1 LNKKKYN
8 PSPRGPFIVE
18 GKEYKSISELADEYN
33 LNRNAIYKRFSRGKT
48 DDDLIPPKHR
58 KSDVEPE
65 KKINYKFYVDGKGF
79 KSEVEACNFFGV
91 KFVTYRSRKYK
102 GYSIEECLGI
112 TENSNLGGKR
122 FTSNQHFHKSKEV
135 IVNGEKYKSR
145 ADAARAFGKTPE
157 QVRSLLDKGR
167 TLEEALGLEIA
178 DLRYTITYEGIKYR
192 SLKELC
198 EEKDLKITT
207 IQSRINRGMT
217 LDDSILE
224 GDYIE
229 NEGRYNLT
237 ILKRDKELSNSMGY
251 LYFIRLNLNDEW
263 KHKIGIT
270 AKSTEQRMKGIKYEL
285 LFEVSSTLINCY
297 KFEQVLLKKYK
308 HKRDLRKGGQD
319 LDGFTEVLN
328 LDTNEEKEIITT
340 MQNFDL

>member
-1 LNKKKYN
+1 MNKKKYN

-18 GKEYKSISELADEYN
+18 GKKYKSIPELADEYN
-33 LNRNAIYKRFSRGKT
+33 LNRNAIYKRFSRGKR

-58 KSDVEPE
+58 KSYVEPE
-65 KKINYKFYVDGKGF
+65 KKINYKLYVDGKGF
-79 KSEVEACNFFGV
+79 KSEVEACNFYGV

-102 GYSIEECLGI
+102 GYSIEESLGI
-112 TENSNLGGKR
+112 KENPNLGGKR
-122 FTSNQHFHKSKEV
+122 INTNQHFHTSKEV

-157 QVRSLLDKGR
+157 QVLSLLNAGR
-167 TLEEALGLEIA
+167 TLEEALGLEVA
-178 DLRYTITYEGIKYR
+178 DVKNTITYKGIKYR

-198 EEKDLKITT
+198 EKKDLKITT
-207 IQSRINRGMT
+207 IQGRINSGMT
-217 LDDSILE
+217 LDEAILKGE
-224 GDYIE
+224 YIE

-237 ILKRDKELSNSMGY
+237 ILKRNKELSNSMGY
-251 LYFIRLNLNDEW
+251 VYFIKLILNDEL

-270 AKSTEQRMKGIKYEL
+270 AKSTELRMKGIKYEL
-285 LFEVSSTLINCY
+285 LYEVSSTLINCY
-297 KFEQVLLKKYK
+297 KFEQEILKKYK
-308 HKRDLRKGGQD
+308 HKRDLRKAGQD

-328 LDTNEEKEIITT
+328 LDAKEEKEIINS

>member
-18 GKEYKSISELADEYN
+18 NKEYKSIPELADKYN

-48 DDDLIPPKHR
+48 GDDLIPAKHR
-58 KSDVEPE
+58 KSYVEP
-65 KKINYKFYVDGKGF
+65 KKKVKYKFYLNGKGF
-79 KSEVEACNFFGV
+79 KSEVEACKFYGV
-91 KFVTYRSRKYK
+91 KFGTYRSRKYK
-102 GYSIEECLGI
+102 GYSMEECLGI
-112 TENSNLGGKR
+112 KENSMLGGKR
-122 FTSNQHFHKSKEV
+122 FIPNKKSHRSVKV
-135 IVNGEKYKSR
+135 IVNGNEYKSR

-157 QVRSLLDKGR
+157 QVNASLEKGR
-167 TLEEALGLEIA
+167 TLEEALGLNVA
-178 DLRYTITYEGIKYR
+178 DLRYTISYKGVKYR

-198 EEKDLKITT
+198 EKKDLKITT

-217 LDDSILE
+217 LEEAITA

-229 NEGRYNLT
+229 NEGKYNLT
-237 ILKRDKELSNSMGY
+237 LLERDQKLANSKGY
-251 LYFIRLNLNDEW
+251 LYFIRLNLDDEW
-263 KHKIGIT
+263 KHKVGIT
-270 AKSTEQRMKGIKYEL
+270 AKNTEQRMKGIKYEL

-297 KFEQVLLKKYK
+297 SLEQEILKKYK

-319 LDGFTEVLN
+319 LDGFTEVLD
-328 LDTNEEKEIITT
+328 LDNQEEKEIIIT